1 MLLLEGTRLDMFD
14 QLFGLFSTDLAIDLG
29 TANSLVYVRKQG
41 IVLNEP
47 SVVAIEKGS
56 DNSQRVKAVGKE
68 AKEMLGKTPGNIV
81 AIRPMRD
88 GVIANF
94 SITQAMLEHFIKKVH
109 NRSHFIRS
117 RLIISVPAG
126 ITNVERKAVREAAE
140 NAGVRQVWLIEQP
153 LAAAIGAGLPVRE
166 ARGNMIVDI
175 GGGTTDV
182 AVVSMSGMVTNV
194 CLKVAGDK
202 LDEAITTYV
211 RRHHNMMIGERTA
224 EQIKIR
230 LGSVWPQPEGEEEPF
245 MDMKGRDLIS
255 GVPKSIELTSSD
267 VRQALNDCAKGILD
281 AVKATLEK
289 TPPELA
295 GDISERGLVL
305 AGGGA
310 NLRGLDKMLREELGI
325 PVFVAEE
332 PLLAVV
338 RGAGMVL
345 EDLESYKPILMS
357 DV

>member
-1 MLLLEGTRLDMFD
+1 MFD
-14 QLFGLFSTDLAIDLG
+14 SIFGLFSQDLAIDLG
-29 TANSLVYVRKQG
+29 TANTLVYVRKQG
-41 IVLNEP
+41 IVVNEP
-47 SVVAIEKGS
+47 SVVAIAKTGAT
-56 DNSQRVKAVGKE
+56 QKVMAVGSE
-68 AKEMLGKTPGNIV
+68 AKKMLGKTPGNIV

-88 GVIANF
+88 GVIADF
-94 SITQAMLEHFIKKVH
+94 TVTQAMVKYFIARAH
-109 NRSHFIRS
+109 NRSHFVRS

-140 NAGVRQVWLIEQP
+140 KAGVREVWLIEQP
-153 LAAAIGAGLPVRE
+153 MAAAIGAGLPVRE

-182 AVVSMSGMVTNV
+182 AVVSMSGMVTNTT
-194 CLKVAGDK
+194 LKLAGDK
-202 LDEAITTYV
+202 LDEAIITYV
-211 RRHHNMMIGERTA
+211 RRCHNMMIGERTA
-224 EQIKIR
+224 EQIKLR
-230 LGSVWPQPEGEEEPF
+230 LGSVWPPSDGVDPEPF
-245 MDMKGRDLIS
+245 EMKGRDLIT
-255 GVPKSIELTSSD
+255 GVPKSIDLTAAE
-267 VRQALNDCAKGILD
+267 VREGLADCARGILE

-295 GDISERGLVL
+295 GDISDRGLVL

-310 NLRGLDKMLREELGI
+310 YLRGLDTLLREELGI

-345 EDLESYKPILMS
+345 EDLDGYRSILL
-357 DV
+357 D

>member
-1 MLLLEGTRLDMFD
+1 MLDTLL
-14 QLFGLFSTDLAIDLG
+14 GLFSTDLAIDLG
-29 TANSLVYVRKQG
+29 TANTLVYVRRQG
-41 IVLNEP
+41 IVVNEP
-47 SVVAIEKGS
+47 SVVAISKAGMT
-56 DNSQRVKAVGKE
+56 QRVLAVGSE
-68 AKEMLGKTPGNIV
+68 AKAMLGKTPGNIV

-88 GVIANF
+88 GVIADF
-94 SITQAMLEHFIKKVH
+94 TVTEAMLKYFIAKIH
-109 NRSHFIRS
+109 NRRHFVRS

-140 NAGVRQVWLIEQP
+140 NAGVREVWLIEQP
-153 LAAAIGAGLPVRE
+153 MAAAIGAGLPVRE

-194 CLKVAGDK
+194 TLKVAGDK
-202 LDEAITTYV
+202 LDEAIMNYV
-211 RRHHNMMIGERTA
+211 RRRHNMMIGERTA

-230 LGSVWPQPEGEEEPF
+230 LGSVWEPTNGQEGPP
-245 MDMKGRDLIS
+245 MDMKGRDLIT
-255 GVPKSIELTSSD
+255 GVPKSIELSALE
-267 VRQALNDCAKGILD
+267 VREALADCARGILE

-295 GDISERGLVL
+295 GDISERGIVL

-310 NLRGLDKMLREELGI
+310 YLRGLDTMLREEIGI
-325 PVFVAEE
+325 PVFVADE

-345 EDLESYKPILMS
+345 EDLEGYKSILMH
-357 DV
+357 

>member
-1 MLLLEGTRLDMFD
+1 MLDS
-14 QLFGLFSTDLAIDLG
+14 LFGLFSTDLAIDLG
-29 TANSLVYVRKQG
+29 TANTLVYVRKQG
-41 IVLNEP
+41 IVVNEP
-47 SVVAIEKGS
+47 SVVAIAKGADGS
-56 DNSQRVKAVGKE
+56 RKVLAVGKE
-68 AKEMLGKTPGNIV
+68 AKQMLGKTPGHIV

-88 GVIANF
+88 GVIADF
-94 SITQAMLEHFIKKVH
+94 TVTEAMLKYFIAKIH
-109 NRSHFIRS
+109 NRHHFVRS

-194 CLKVAGDK
+194 TLKVAGDK
-202 LDEAITTYV
+202 LDEAIINYV
-211 RRHHNMMIGERTA
+211 RRRHNMMIGERTA

-230 LGSVWPQPEGEEEPF
+230 LGSVWRRSDDSDEPA
-245 MDMKGRDLIS
+245 MDMKGRDLIT
-255 GVPKSIELTSSD
+255 GVPKSIELTASE
-267 VRQALNDCAKGILD
+267 VREGLADAARGILE

-295 GDISERGLVL
+295 GDISERGVVL

-310 NLRGLDKMLREELGI
+310 YLGGLDEMLRAEIGV
-325 PVFVAEE
+325 PVFVADE

-338 RGAGMVL
+338 RGVGMVL
-345 EDLESYKPILMS
+345 EDLDSYKTVLLPEA
-357 DV
+357 

>member
-1 MLLLEGTRLDMFD
+1 MFD
-14 QLFGLFSTDLAIDLG
+14 SLLGLFSTDLAIDLG
-29 TANSLVYVRKQG
+29 TANTLVYVRKRG
-41 IVLNEP
+41 IAVNEP
-47 SVVAIEKGS
+47 SVVAISVVNGV
-56 DNSQRVKAVGKE
+56 QRVLAVGAE
-68 AKEMLGKTPGNIV
+68 AKQMLGKTPGNIT

-88 GVIANF
+88 GVIADF
-94 SITQAMLEHFIKKVH
+94 TVTEAMLKYFIAKIH
-109 NRSHFIRS
+109 NRRHFVRS

-140 NAGVRQVWLIEQP
+140 NSGVREVWLIEQP
-153 LAAAIGAGLPVRE
+153 MAAAIGAGLPVRE

-194 CLKVAGDK
+194 TLKVAGDK
-202 LDEAITTYV
+202 LDEAIINYV

-230 LGSVWPQPEGEEEPF
+230 LGSVWEPESKELEGV
-245 MDMKGRDLIS
+245 MDMKGRDLIT
-255 GVPKSIELTSSD
+255 GVPKSIELSSVE
-267 VRQALNDCAKGILD
+267 VREALSDCARGILE

-295 GDISERGLVL
+295 GDISERGIVL

-310 NLRGLDKMLREELGI
+310 NLRGLDTMLRKEVGI
-325 PVFVAEE
+325 PVFVADE
-332 PLLAVV
+332 PLLSVV
-338 RGAGMVL
+338 KGAGMVL
-345 EDLESYKPILMS
+345 EDLPSYKSLLIG
-357 DV
+357 

>member
-1 MLLLEGTRLDMFD
+1 MFD
-14 QLFGLFSTDLAIDLG
+14 SFLGLFSTDLAIDLG
-29 TANSLVYVRKQG
+29 TANTLVYVRTQG
-41 IVLNEP
+41 VVMNEP
-47 SVVAIEKGS
+47 SVVAITKTGGT
-56 DNSQRVKAVGKE
+56 QRVLAVGVE
-68 AKEMLGKTPGNIV
+68 AKNMLGKTPGNIV

-88 GVIANF
+88 GVIADF
-94 SITQAMLEHFIKKVH
+94 TVTEAMLKYFITKIH
-109 NRSHFIRS
+109 NRRHFVRS

-140 NAGVRQVWLIEQP
+140 NAGVREVWLIEQP
-153 LAAAIGAGLPVRE
+153 MAAAIGAGLPVRE

-194 CLKVAGDK
+194 TLKVAGDK
-202 LDEAITTYV
+202 MDEAIINYV

-230 LGSVWPQPEGEEEPF
+230 LGGVWPPENDEPDP
-245 MDMKGRDLIS
+245 MDMKGRDLIT
-255 GVPKSIELTSSD
+255 GVPKSIELTGAE
-267 VRQALNDCAKGILD
+267 VREALADCARSILE

-295 GDISERGLVL
+295 GDISERGIVL

-310 NLRGLDKMLREELGI
+310 HLRGLDNMLREQIGI
-325 PVFVAEE
+325 PVFVADE

-338 RGAGMVL
+338 NGAGMVL
-345 EDLESYKPILMS
+345 EELDGYKELLLHN
-357 DV
+357 

>member
-1 MLLLEGTRLDMFD
+1 MFD
-14 QLFGLFSTDLAIDLG
+14 SLMGLFSTDLAIDLG
-29 TANSLVYVRKQG
+29 TANTLVYVRNRG
-41 IVLNEP
+41 IMVNEP
-47 SVVAIEKGS
+47 SVVAISKNGG
-56 DNSQRVKAVGKE
+56 SQRVLAVGSE
-68 AKEMLGKTPGNIV
+68 AKQMLGKTPGNIV

-88 GVIANF
+88 GVIADF
-94 SITQAMLEHFIKKVH
+94 TVTEAMLRYFIAKIH
-109 NRSHFIRS
+109 NRRHFVRS

-140 NAGVRQVWLIEQP
+140 KAGVRQVWLIEQP
-153 LAAAIGAGLPVRE
+153 MAAAIGAGLPVRE

-194 CLKVAGDK
+194 TLKVAGDK
-202 LDEAITTYV
+202 LDEAIINYV

-224 EQIKIR
+224 EQIKFR
-230 LGSVWPQPEGEEEPF
+230 LGGVWPSEDGVEEPPF
-245 MDMKGRDLIS
+245 DMKGRDLIT
-255 GVPKSIELTSSD
+255 GVPKAVELTGPE
-267 VRQALNDCAKGILD
+267 VREALADCARGILE

-295 GDISERGLVL
+295 GDISERGIVL

-310 NLRGLDKMLREELGI
+310 HLRGLDRMLREEIGI
-325 PVFVAEE
+325 PVFLADE

-345 EDLESYKPILMS
+345 EDVDSYRSLLI
-357 DV
+357 

>member
-1 MLLLEGTRLDMFD
+1 MFD
-14 QLFGLFSTDLAIDLG
+14 SLLGLFSTDLAIDLG
-29 TANSLVYVRKQG
+29 TANTLVYVRRQG
-41 IVLNEP
+41 IMVNEP
-47 SVVAIEKGS
+47 SVVAITRQAGT
-56 DNSQRVKAVGKE
+56 QRVLAVGAE
-68 AKEMLGKTPGNIV
+68 AKQMLGKTPGNIT

-88 GVIANF
+88 GVIADF
-94 SITQAMLEHFIKKVH
+94 TVTEAMLRYFIQKIH
-109 NRSHFIRS
+109 NRRHFVRS

-126 ITNVERKAVREAAE
+126 ITSVERKAVREAAE
-140 NAGVRQVWLIEQP
+140 NAGVREVWLIEQP
-153 LAAAIGAGLPVRE
+153 MAAAIGAGLPVRE

-194 CLKVAGDK
+194 TIKLAGDK
-202 LDEAITTYV
+202 LDESITNYV

-224 EQIKIR
+224 EQIKIE
-230 LGSVWPQPEGEEEPF
+230 LGSVWEPDAGVEDPS
-245 MDMKGRDLIS
+245 MDMKGRDLIT
-255 GVPKSIELTSSD
+255 GVPKSIRLTGAE
-267 VRQALNDCAKGILD
+267 VRDALADCGRGILE

-295 GDISERGLVL
+295 GDISERGIVL

-310 NLRGLDKMLREELGI
+310 HLRGLDTLLREEVGI
-325 PVFVAEE
+325 PVFVAED

-345 EDLESYKPILMS
+345 EDLDGYKGLLL
-357 DV
+357 D

>member
-1 MLLLEGTRLDMFD
+1 MFD
-14 QLFGLFSTDLAIDLG
+14 SLLGLFSTDLAIDLG
-29 TANSLVYVRKQG
+29 TANTLVYVRRQG
-41 IVLNEP
+41 IVVNEP
-47 SVVAIEKGS
+47 SVVAIVKTVNGG
-56 DNSQRVKAVGKE
+56 QRVLAVGAE
-68 AKEMLGKTPGNIV
+68 AKQMLGKTPGNIV

-88 GVIANF
+88 GVIADF
-94 SITQAMLEHFIKKVH
+94 TVTEAMLKYFITKIH
-109 NRSHFIRS
+109 NRRHFVRS

-126 ITNVERKAVREAAE
+126 ITSVERKAVREAAE
-140 NAGVRQVWLIEQP
+140 NAGVREVWLIEQP
-153 LAAAIGAGLPVRE
+153 MAAAIGAGLPVRE

-194 CLKVAGDK
+194 TLKLAGDK
-202 LDEAITTYV
+202 LDEAIINYV

-230 LGSVWPQPEGEEEPF
+230 LGSVWEPENGQEEPV
-245 MDMKGRDLIS
+245 MDMKGRDLIT
-255 GVPKSIELTSSD
+255 GVPKSIELTGPE
-267 VRQALNDCAKGILD
+267 VREALSDCARGILE

-295 GDISERGLVL
+295 GDISERGIVL

-310 NLRGLDKMLREELGI
+310 YLRGLDTLLREEVGI
-325 PVFVAEE
+325 PVFVADE
-332 PLLAVV
+332 PLLSVV

-345 EDLESYKPILMS
+345 EDLEGYKSLLMN
-357 DV
+357 

>member
-1 MLLLEGTRLDMFD
+1 MFD
-14 QLFGLFSTDLAIDLG
+14 SLFGLFSTDLAIDLG
-29 TANSLVYVRKQG
+29 TANTLVYVRNQG
-41 IVLNEP
+41 IVVNEP
-47 SVVAIEKGS
+47 SVVAISKNR
-56 DNSQRVKAVGKE
+56 DNSSKVLAVGQA
-68 AKEMLGKTPGNIV
+68 AKQMLGKTPGNIV

-88 GVIANF
+88 GVIADF
-94 SITQAMLEHFIKKVH
+94 TVTEAMLKYFISKIH
-109 NRSHFIRS
+109 NRRHFVRS
-117 RLIISVPAG
+117 RLVISVPAG

-140 NAGVRQVWLIEQP
+140 NAGVREVWLIEQP
-153 LAAAIGAGLPVRE
+153 IAAAIGAGLPVRE

-202 LDEAITTYV
+202 LDEAIINFV

-224 EQIKIR
+224 EQIKIH
-230 LGSVWPQPEGEEEPF
+230 LGSVWPPPPDQEEPM
-245 MDMKGRDLIS
+245 MDMKGRDLIT
-255 GVPKSIELTSSD
+255 GVPRSIELTSGD
-267 VRQALNDCAKGILD
+267 VREALADCARSILD

-310 NLRGLDKMLREELGI
+310 NLRGLDEMIRQEIGI
-325 PVFVAEE
+325 PVFVADE

-338 RGAGMVL
+338 RGAGKVL
-345 EDLESYKPILMS
+345 EEPDSYRPILYG
-357 DV
+357 

>member
-1 MLLLEGTRLDMFD
+1 MFD
-14 QLFGLFSTDLAIDLG
+14 SLFGLFSTDLAIDLG
-29 TANSLVYVRKQG
+29 TANTLVYVRKQG

-47 SVVAIEKGS
+47 SVVAIQKGS

-68 AKEMLGKTPGNIV
+68 AKDMLGKTPGNIV

-94 SITQAMLEHFIKKVH
+94 SITQAMLEYFIKKIH

-140 NAGVRQVWLIEQP
+140 NAGVREVWLIEQP

-202 LDEAITTYV
+202 LDESIINYV

-224 EQIKIR
+224 EQIKFR
-230 LGSVWPQPEGEEEPF
+230 LGSVWPPPEGAEEPW

-255 GVPKSIELTSSD
+255 GVPKSIELRAGD
-267 VRQALNDCAKGILD
+267 VREALSDCARAILD

-310 NLRGLDKMLREELGI
+310 HLAGLDNMIREEIGI
-325 PVFVAEE
+325 PVMVAED

-345 EDLESYKPILMS
+345 EDVESYRPILLD

>member
-1 MLLLEGTRLDMFD
+1 MFD
-14 QLFGLFSTDLAIDLG
+14 SLLGLFSTDLAIDLG
-29 TANSLVYVRKQG
+29 TANTLVYMRKHG

-47 SVVAIEKGS
+47 SVVAISKSGGT
-56 DNSQRVKAVGKE
+56 QRVLAVGAE
-68 AKEMLGKTPGNIV
+68 AKQMLGKTPGNIV

-88 GVIANF
+88 GVIADF
-94 SITQAMLEHFIKKVH
+94 TVTEAMLKYFIAKIH
-109 NRSHFIRS
+109 NRRHFVRS

-140 NAGVRQVWLIEQP
+140 NAGVREVWLIEQP
-153 LAAAIGAGLPVRE
+153 MAAAIGAGLPVRE

-175 GGGTTDV
+175 GGGTSDV

-194 CLKVAGDK
+194 TLKLAGDK
-202 LDEAITTYV
+202 LDEAIINFV

-230 LGSVWPQPEGEEEPF
+230 LGSVWPAEEGNEPDP

-255 GVPKSIELTSSD
+255 GVPKSIELTAPE
-267 VRQALNDCAKGILD
+267 VREALSDCARGILE

-295 GDISERGLVL
+295 GDISERGIVL

-310 NLRGLDKMLREELGI
+310 YLRGLDTMLREELGI
-325 PVFVAEE
+325 PVFVADE

-338 RGAGMVL
+338 KGAGMVL
-345 EDLESYKPILMS
+345 EDIDGYKQLLI
-357 DV
+357 D